1 MPPKDLPLFVI
12 LDGYSMAYRHYHG
25 TLKQALKAPTG
36 ETTGAVY
43 GFSRQMLDIMLKD
56 KPAYIAVAWDAG
68 LSGRE
73 LMYTAYKAN
82 RSLPPDDFEPQVDRV
97 REVLTAL
104 NVPMLE
110 LEGFEADDVI
120 GTIVRHSQREDVY
133 TRIIT
138 GDGDLLQLIT
148 PKVDVFLMRPYGG
161 PKLYDREA
169 FKEKYKLEPHQLV
182 DLKALQGDSSDNIPG
197 VKGVGEKTAAP
208 LIAKYGSL
216 PALYKHLDEVKGATR
231 KKLDGGRSQAFM
243 SYELARIR
251 CDLPMQLDL
260 AACTTGD
267 FDREAVLEIFEEL
280 GFTSL
285 TRHLLR
291 AEEDNTQ
298 YTGSSNGTAAQQM
311 AMFAADEVDVA
322 AGEFVPQDE
331 FKAQSHASEVV
342 NAVAVVT
349 EAGLQ
354 AVVALLNNAEFIA
367 FDTETTGLD
376 PVQAELVGISLAV
389 EGDTGYYIPLNH
401 VDADHDQLPL
411 DTVIEALRG
420 PLTNPNI
427 PKAAHNAAYDLVVL
441 RRYGLDVT
449 PITFDTMIAEWVR
462 DSASNDLGLTNL
474 ALRRGLLAED
484 GILMQDIKDLIGK
497 GKKQRTFDT
506 VPLRLAA
513 PYAAE
518 DAAITYRLVKPL
530 RRNLDSYDAAGAL
543 FADLEMP
550 LVPVLASMQQC
561 GVLIDVAFLGEM
573 SANLERQLGVIE
585 REAYDLSGGYG
596 EFNLNSPKQLNDVLF
611 GKLDLPRKGIRKTTH
626 GYSTAAD
633 VLDRLFEETGHPILA
648 KIIEHRELSKL
659 KGTYVDALPE
669 LVNPETGRLHTS
681 FNQTGTSTGRLSSS
695 NPNLQ
700 NIPIRTE
707 VGREVRRAF
716 ITPPGT
722 VLLAVDYSQVE
733 LRIMAHMAD
742 EPFLKASFERGDDI
756 HRATAAIV
764 NSVDIDAVTIEQ
776 RIFAKRVNFGILYGM
791 GAFRLARDSDLTLA
805 EADDFIK
812 TYFERLPAVQQ
823 YIENTKAKLREE
835 GFVETIMGRRRYFG
849 DVGKMGHN
857 DRARTEREAI
867 NMPIQGSAA
876 DIIKKAMVQ
885 LDKRLRDSNLNAL
898 MTLQVHDELVFEV
911 PEDELDETVALVVE
925 VMEGAFD
932 LTPQLKA
939 KAEVG
944 SNWRE
949 MHTVGGN

>member
-1 MPPKDLPLFVI
+1 
-12 LDGYSMAYRHYHG
+12 
-25 TLKQALKAPTG
+25 
-36 ETTGAVY
+36 
-43 GFSRQMLDIMLKD
+43 MLDIMLKD

-73 LMYTAYKAN
+73 LLYDGYKAN

-120 GTIVRHSQREDVY
+120 GTMARRAQRQDVY

-148 PKVDVFLMRPYGG
+148 PKVDVFLMRPFGG
-161 PKLYDREA
+161 PKLYNRET
-169 FKEKYKLEPHQLV
+169 FREKYKLEPAQLV

-197 VKGVGEKTAAP
+197 VRGVGEKTATP

-216 PALYKHLDEVKGATR
+216 PELYKHLDEVKGAAR

-260 AACTTGD
+260 PSCATHD
-267 FDREAVLEIFEEL
+267 FDREVVLTIFEEL

-285 TRHLLR
+285 IRRLHKF
-291 AEEDNTQ
+291 EDDGKAQ
-298 YTGSSNGTAAQQM
+298 QSAQSNGTNGQM
-311 AMFAADEVDVA
+311 AMFAADEVDVSS
-322 AGEFVPQDE
+322 GEFVAPDE
-331 FKAQSHASEVV
+331 FKGQARASEVV
-342 NAVAVVT
+342 NTAAVVT
-349 EAGLQ
+349 EDGLQ
-354 AVVALLNNAEFIA
+354 KVVGFLNNAKLIS

-376 PVQAELVGISLAV
+376 PVQAALVGISLAV
-389 EGDTGYYIPLNH
+389 DGDTGYYIPLNH
-401 VDADHDQLPL
+401 VDADHEQLPVE
-411 DTVIEALRG
+411 TVIEALRG
-420 PLTNPNI
+420 PLTNPDI
-427 PKAAHNAAYDLVVL
+427 PKAAHNAAFDLVVL

-474 ALRRGLLAED
+474 SLRRGLLDEN
-484 GILMQDIKDLIGK
+484 GILMQDITDLIGK

-506 VPLRLAA
+506 VPLKLAA

-518 DAAITYRLVKPL
+518 DAAITYRLVAPL
-530 RRNLDSYDAAGAL
+530 QKNLRTYDAAEKL
-543 FADLEMP
+543 FEDIEMP
-550 LVPVLASMQQC
+550 LVPVLASMQQR
-561 GVLIDVAFLGEM
+561 GVLIDVDYLGEM
-573 SANLERQLGVIE
+573 SRDLERQLEVIE
-585 REAYDLSGGYG
+585 REAYEHSGGYG
-596 EFNLNSPKQLNDVLF
+596 EFNLNSPKQLNEVLF
-611 GKLDLPRKGIRKTTH
+611 GKLDLPRRGIRKTTH

-648 KIIEHRELSKL
+648 KIIENRELSKL

-681 FNQTGTSTGRLSSS
+681 FNQTGTATGRLSSS

-707 VGREVRRAF
+707 VGRKVRRAF

-722 VLLAVDYSQVE
+722 LLLAVDYSQVE

-764 NSVDIDAVTIEQ
+764 NSVDIDDVTMEQ

-791 GAFRLARDSDLTLA
+791 GAYRLARESDLTLA
-805 EADDFIK
+805 EADEFIK
-812 TYFERLPAVQQ
+812 TYFERLPAVKQ
-823 YIENTKAKLREE
+823 YIDGTKAKLRED
-835 GFVETIMGRRRYFG
+835 GFVETLMGRRRYFG
-849 DVGKMGHN
+849 DVRNMGRN
-857 DRARTEREAI
+857 DLARTEREAI
-867 NMPIQGSAA
+867 NMPIQGTAA

-885 LDKRLRDSNLNAL
+885 LDRRLRDSNLGAR

-911 PEDELDETVALVVE
+911 PEDELDQTAALVVD

-932 LTPQLKA
+932 LMPRLKA

-944 SNWRE
+944 NNWRDMRE
-949 MHTVGGN
+949 VNG